1 MAVGSDQETPKC
13 ARHPNVETG
22 LRCAACGTPICP
34 DCMVETPVGMKCPDC
49 GRLPLPSIYRLTP
62 GTLLIAVVVAAA
74 LSAVAAAL
82 ALVLRLGFLA
92 IFLGPFAGG
101 LIGEAASRAAGW
113 KRGPAMARVA
123 AISSAIGL
131 VFLGPQIVSALIG
144 GRALSVEESLSL
156 LAVRPFFL
164 VFAGLAVA
172 GAVC

>member
-62 GTLLIAVVVAAA
+62 GTLLIAVVVAAG
-74 LSAVAAAL
+74 LS
-82 ALVLRLGFLA
+82 
-92 IFLGPFAGG
+92 
-101 LIGEAASRAAGW
+101 GEAASRAAGW